1 MPPDSLDLRRAPGTV
16 IGVVGGGWRAHVSP
30 WGAVVPADGSPVLDW
45 WVAADDRWHTPAEES
60 TCRQRRIGGTPVVE
74 TALRVPGGDAV
85 QRVYAVGHGGG
96 LTVVEIENR
105 SASPFAVVLSR
116 PDLLTTRPPVALPI
130 IGVDVPPDSVSFPVA
145 HRTTIRLALAH
156 DGRGAGRLPA
166 GLPTPDEVVRGW
178 TLQTATSTRLL
189 LPDAS
194 SSRLADLVTARR
206 ADLLLDGTAS
216 PDDDPAA
223 FLVGYAERG
232 RLGPL
237 DDGGAAHPELVA
249 AVAERL
255 AKRSRRA
262 SALSWTV
269 DAALIASERALAGV
283 GETCA
288 ASDVRGVRGR
298 LPSPDP
304 TPVEPPDDVFALAW
318 VERRVA
324 LDRLALVDLFPA
336 PFPDE
341 WLGQSVEGYGLP
353 VAGGTV
359 GVALRWHGE
368 RPALLWDTDV
378 TLPMRCSGLDPAWS
392 TASRSGEALLSPVRR
407 APR

>member
-1 MPPDSLDLRRAPGTV
+1 V
-16 IGVVGGGWRAHVSP
+16 IGVVGGGWRAHVTP
-30 WGAVVPADGSPVLDW
+30 WGAVVPDDGSPVLDW
-45 WVAADDRWHTPAEES
+45 WVAADDRWHTPAEEPA
-60 TCRQRRIGGTPVVE
+60 CRQRRIGGTPVVE

-85 QRVYAVGHGGG
+85 QCVYAVGHDGG

-105 SASPFAVVLSR
+105 SASPFAVVVSR

-130 IGVDVPPDSVSFPVA
+130 MGVDLPPYSVSFPVA

-166 GLPTPDEVVRGW
+166 GLPTPEEVVRGW
-178 TLQTATSTRLL
+178 TTQTATSTRLQ

-194 SSRLADLVTARR
+194 SPRLAERLTARR
-206 ADLLLDGTAS
+206 ADLLLDDTAS

-223 FLVGYAERG
+223 FVVGCAERA
-232 RLGPL
+232 RLGPAADSGAGDL
-237 DDGGAAHPELVA
+237 DLVA
-249 AVAERL
+249 AIAERL

-269 DAALIASERALAGV
+269 DAALIASERALAGA
-283 GETCA
+283 GETRA
-288 ASDVRGVRGR
+288 ANDVRRVRSR
-298 LPSPDP
+298 LPWPDP

-324 LDRLALVDLFPA
+324 LDRLAFVDLFPA
-336 PFPDE
+336 PFPNE

-359 GVALRWHGE
+359 GIALRWHGE

-378 TLPMRCSGLDPAWS
+378 ALPMRCSGLDPAWS
-392 TASRSGEALLSPVRR
+392 TTSSSGEALLSPVRR